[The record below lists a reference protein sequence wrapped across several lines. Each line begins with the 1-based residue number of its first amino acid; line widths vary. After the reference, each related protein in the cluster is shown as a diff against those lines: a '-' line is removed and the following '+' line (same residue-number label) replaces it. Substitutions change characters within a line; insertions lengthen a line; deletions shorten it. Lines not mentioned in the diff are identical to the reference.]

1 MAAEAEA
8 DEEADA
14 VAPQLVGPPELRILK
29 SNLERRQ
36 KYKKSQSASFGKP
49 PTRRTASSQ
58 SGQGR
63 GRGVARGGVGD
74 GGGALSKWG
83 AATYDGFKQQP
94 KAAAKASHKLQNAL
108 IIHLGASRI
117 GRSIDRSFSL
127 VRLAAANMGNVVS
140 RKRGRAGRKRWARQE
155 SHTNHSYD
163 YCHD

>member
-58 SGQGR
+58 AGQG
-63 GRGVARGGVGD
+63 GGGVARGGVGA
-74 GGGALSKWG
+74 GGG
-83 AATYDGFKQQP
+83 
-94 KAAAKASHKLQNAL
+94 
-108 IIHLGASRI
+108 
-117 GRSIDRSFSL
+117 
-127 VRLAAANMGNVVS
+127 V
-140 RKRGRAGRKRWARQE
+140 
-155 SHTNHSYD
+155 
-163 YCHD
+163 

>member
-14 VAPQLVGPPELRILK
+14 VAPQLVGPQELRILK

-49 PTRRTASSQ
+49 PTRRTASSH
-58 SGQGR
+58 SGQGGG
-63 GRGVARGGVGD
+63 GRGSYRWCRGWRGGV
-74 GGGALSKWG
+74 LSKWG

-108 IIHLGASRI
+108 IIHLGSSRI

-140 RKRGRAGRKRWARQE
+140 REGGR
-155 SHTNHSYD
+155 
-163 YCHD
+163 

>member
-14 VAPQLVGPPELRILK
+14 VAPQLVGPQELRILK

-49 PTRRTASSQ
+49 PTRRTASSH
-58 SGQGR
+58 SGQGGRR
-63 GRGVARGGVGD
+63 GSQRWCRGWRGGV
-74 GGGALSKWG
+74 LSKWG

-108 IIHLGASRI
+108 IIHLGSSRI

-127 VRLAAANMGNVVS
+127 VRLVAANMGNVVS
-140 RKRGRAGRKRWARQE
+140 REEGEVRWSRQE